1 MVGEGDGRRLLGPR
15 TLPWFGNEQLGG
27 GGGGGFM
34 LVLYIFF
41 FKAEQCSKPML
52 VDD

>member
-41 FKAEQCSKPML
+41 
-52 VDD
+52 